1 MKKTLKKM
9 IAVLLLAGTMMSMLC
24 FNTMA
29 AYYGISGSCKGSTT
43 FDVTTKGGIGQSI
56 TIKPSKPGQLWIDK
70 GRSWGYFLESWAN
83 YQITVKRIKGN
94 GRSVPNDY
102 IYGKYP
108 VKIWLGSNSTYR
120 ITVKPAPT
128 SYPASQWK
136 KTSFWE
142 LASGFGIKSVVHR

>member
-24 FNTMA
+24 FNAMA

-56 TIKPSKPGQLWIDK
+56 KIKPTKAGQLWIAPK
-70 GRSWGYFLESWAN
+70 SMYYKAFWAN
-83 YQITVKRIKGN
+83 YQISVKRIKGS
-94 GRSVPNDY
+94 GRSVPVTY
-102 IYGKYP
+102 IFGKYP
-108 VKIWLGSNSTYR
+108 ETLWLGSNSTYR
-120 ITVKPAPT
+120 ITVKPI

-136 KTSFWE
+136 RTSFWE